1 MKEVW
6 FFGKRY
12 LWMRVGGQLQL
23 VRWKGLPDIVEVAPT
38 EDGWRQFRRVL
49 DDVAERG

>member
-12 LWMRVGGQLQL
+12 VWLRVDGRIELR
-23 VRWKGLPDIVEVAPT
+23 RWRQTDIVEVEPT
-38 EDGWRQFRRVL
+38 EDGWRQFRRVR
-49 DDVAERG
+49 ER